1 MKLFTHVIVNFYH
14 IVIIIVCLCYFE
26 RKSASEQKSKKK
38 TGNKRLFSNSQQEVK
53 KNAFIQMRKLG
64 RDGKKVL
71 AISAIIENILL
82 PAVYLLTTA
91 FIL

>member
-1 MKLFTHVIVNFYH
+1 
-14 IVIIIVCLCYFE
+14 
-26 RKSASEQKSKKK
+26 
-38 TGNKRLFSNSQQEVK
+38 
-53 KNAFIQMRKLG
+53 MRKLG
-64 RDGKKVL
+64 RDGNKVL

>member
-1 MKLFTHVIVNFYH
+1 MS
-14 IVIIIVCLCYFE
+14 E
-26 RKSASEQKSKKK
+26 SEQESKKD
-38 TGNKRLFSNSQQEVK
+38 GQQK
-53 KNAFIQMRKLG
+53 KIIFQQSTRSETTNAFIQMRKLG